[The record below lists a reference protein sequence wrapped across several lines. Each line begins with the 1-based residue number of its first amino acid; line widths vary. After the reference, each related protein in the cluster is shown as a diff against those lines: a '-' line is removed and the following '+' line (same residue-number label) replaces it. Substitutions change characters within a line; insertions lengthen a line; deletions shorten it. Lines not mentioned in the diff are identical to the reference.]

1 MRCLQVILLW
11 YLNHFRATNITMIT
25 LMTPTKAKRR
35 LSENMRERRLSMNL
49 TQTGLSE
56 RSGVA
61 LSTLR
66 KFEQSGAIS
75 VDNLFKLMLVLGGLD
90 EMIEASAPKTSNFG
104 SIDEVLSGKETPKR
118 KRGSR
123 S

>member
-1 MRCLQVILLW
+1 MPKPGVTAAL
-11 YLNHFRATNITMIT
+11 Y
-25 LMTPTKAKRR
+25 MTSVPMKSLTTPSQNRVPLTKKLRKTTRPMTA
-35 LSENMRERRLSMNL
+35 S
-49 TQTGLSE
+49 GLSE

-90 EMIEASAPKTSNFG
+90 DVIKASALNTSNLD
-104 SIDEVLSGKETPKR
+104 SIDEVLSRKEKPKR
-118 KRGSR
+118 KRGFR

>member
-1 MRCLQVILLW
+1 M
-11 YLNHFRATNITMIT
+11 
-25 LMTPTKAKRR
+25 LMTPNKAKHR
-35 LSENMRERRLSMNL
+35 LADNMRERRLSMNL
-49 TQTGLSE
+49 TQTALSE
-56 RSGVA
+56 HSGVA

-90 EMIEASAPKTSNFG
+90 DVIKASALNTSNFN
-104 SIDEVLSGKETPKR
+104 SIDEVLSGKEKPKR

>member
-1 MRCLQVILLW
+1 M
-11 YLNHFRATNITMIT
+11 MP
-25 LMTPTKAKRR
+25 LMTPAKAQRR
-35 LSENMRERRLSMNL
+35 LADNMRERRLAMNL
-49 TQTGLSE
+49 TQAGLSE

-66 KFEQSGAIS
+66 KFEQSGAVS
-75 VDNLFKLMLVLGGLD
+75 VDSLFKLMLVLGGLD
-90 EMIEASAPKTSNFG
+90 DVIKASAPNTSNFR
-104 SIDEVLSGKETPKR
+104 SIDEVLSGKERRKR

>member
-1 MRCLQVILLW
+1 
-11 YLNHFRATNITMIT
+11 
-25 LMTPTKAKRR
+25 
-35 LSENMRERRLSMNL
+35 MRERRLALNL
-49 TQTGLSE
+49 TQAGLSE

-61 LSTLR
+61 LATLR

-75 VDNLFKLMLVLGGLD
+75 IDNLLKLMLVVGGLRK
-90 EMIEASAPKTSNFG
+90 IVEATASDQRRFS
-104 SIDEVLSGKETPKR
+104 SIDDVLSDKIRPKR

>member
-1 MRCLQVILLW
+1 
-11 YLNHFRATNITMIT
+11 
-25 LMTPTKAKRR
+25 MTPNKAKRR
-35 LSENMRERRLSMNL
+35 LADNMRERRLSFNL

-66 KFEQSGAIS
+66 KFEQCGAIS
-75 VDNLFKLMLVLGGLD
+75 IDNLFKLMLVLGGLD
-90 EMIEASAPKTSNFG
+90 EMIEASALKTSGFS

>member
-1 MRCLQVILLW
+1 
-11 YLNHFRATNITMIT
+11 MIT
-25 LMTPTKAKRR
+25 LMTPTKAKRS
-35 LSENMRERRLSMNL
+35 LADNMRERRLSVNL

-90 EMIEASAPKTSNFG
+90 DVIEASAPNASNF
-104 SIDEVLSGKETPKR
+104 SSMDEVLSGKEKPKR

>member
-1 MRCLQVILLW
+1 
-11 YLNHFRATNITMIT
+11 
-25 LMTPTKAKRR
+25 MTPAKAKRK
-35 LSENMRERRLSMNL
+35 LADNMRERRLAINL
-49 TQTGLSE
+49 TQTGLSK

-66 KFEQSGAIS
+66 KFEQSGAVSI
-75 VDNLFKLMLVLGGLD
+75 DNLFKLMLVLGGLD
-90 EMIEASAPKTSNFG
+90 ELIEAIARNESKFG
-104 SIDEVLSGKETPKR
+104 SIDDVLSGNESPKR

>member
-1 MRCLQVILLW
+1 
-11 YLNHFRATNITMIT
+11 
-25 LMTPTKAKRR
+25 MTPAKAKRK
-35 LSENMRERRLSMNL
+35 LADNMRERRLAINL
-49 TQTGLSE
+49 TQTGLSK

-66 KFEQSGAIS
+66 KFEQSGAVSI
-75 VDNLFKLMLVLGGLD
+75 DNLFKLMLVLGGLD
-90 EMIEASAPKTSNFG
+90 ELIEVIARNESKFG
-104 SIDEVLSGKETPKR
+104 SIDDVLSGNESPKR

>member
-1 MRCLQVILLW
+1 
-11 YLNHFRATNITMIT
+11 MISFI
-25 LMTPTKAKRR
+25 TPTKAKIAIAENMKQRR
-35 LSENMRERRLSMNL
+35 LALNL
-49 TQTGLSE
+49 TQAGLSE

-75 VDNLFKLMLVLGGLD
+75 IDNLLKLMLVVGGLRRIVD
-90 EMIEASAPKTSNFG
+90 ASAPSQSKFS
-104 SIDEVLSGKETPKR
+104 SIDDVLSDKTRPMR